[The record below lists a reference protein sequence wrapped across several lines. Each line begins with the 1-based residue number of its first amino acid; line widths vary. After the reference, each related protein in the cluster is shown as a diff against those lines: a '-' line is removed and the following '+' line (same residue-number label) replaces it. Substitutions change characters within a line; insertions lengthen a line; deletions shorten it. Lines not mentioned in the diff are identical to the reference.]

1 MTLIIVYQEINVTF
15 IYLIIMNA
23 YLIFENCFR
32 LKEIHRIFESE
43 LYDDINEIEKNRISK
58 NLDVMLKDI
67 AEEKKQE
74 KI

>member
-1 MTLIIVYQEINVTF
+1 
-15 IYLIIMNA
+15 MNA

-43 LYDDINEIEKNRISK
+43 LNDDINEIENNQVSSK
-58 NLDVMLKDI
+58 LDVMIKNI
-67 AEEKKQE
+67 AEKKNQE

>member
-1 MTLIIVYQEINVTF
+1 
-15 IYLIIMNA
+15 MNA

-58 NLDVMLKDI
+58 NLDVEIQNI
-67 AEEKKQE
+67 AKEKKRE